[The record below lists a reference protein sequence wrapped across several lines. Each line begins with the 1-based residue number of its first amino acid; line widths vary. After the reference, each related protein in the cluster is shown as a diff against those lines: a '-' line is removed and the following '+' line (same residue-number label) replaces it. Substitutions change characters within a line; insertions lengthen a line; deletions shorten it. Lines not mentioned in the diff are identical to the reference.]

1 MTSST
6 SSISRCVTYCSTLDQ
21 DMVRRIAQLERLLDK
36 EFRKSNQLF
45 MDRLLNYKLDR
56 DNLPEDTPLPIYLA
70 HREPRSLSP
79 PSRWDA

>member
-1 MTSST
+1 MSSST
-6 SSISRCVTYCSTLDQ
+6 SSISRWMTNSSTLDQ
-21 DMVRRIAQLERLLDK
+21 DMVRRNAQLERLLDK
-36 EFRKSNQLF
+36 ELRKSNQLF

>member
-1 MTSST
+1 MSGSNP
-6 SSISRCVTYCSTLDQ
+6 SNSRRANYRNTLDP
-21 DMVRRIAQLERLLDK
+21 DMVSRIEQLEQLLETEK
-36 EFRKSNQLF
+36 RKYHQLS